1 MAVRAFAGTAR
12 PIDSAFEGRQGFRVV
27 EWDDADGSII
37 RGYERLSDGA
47 LLSGACFVVS
57 PARQAVLDAINT
69 AASADNTNRAN
80 FIASIVALAQAVK
93 DNTATAAQQRQL
105 MVKLSRAV
113 LGLMSDL
120 P

>member
-12 PIDSAFEGRQGFRVV
+12 PIDSAYEGRPGFRTV
-27 EWDDADGSII
+27 EWDDPDASIM
-37 RGYERLSDGA
+37 RGYERIADGA
-47 LLSGACFVVS
+47 LLSGACMVVS

-69 AASADNTNRAN
+69 AAAAENNTRAT
-80 FIASIVALAQAVK
+80 FMASIVTLAQLVK

-105 MVKLSRAV
+105 IVKLSRAV
-113 LGLMSDL
+113 LGLMSDA